1 MLDAVH
7 CVTEMARQKCV
18 DEELLE
24 FSKFYHLYLHRHAFD
39 KNWRFCQEYHHGK
52 LSCRLPSSLIYSIAL
67 GIPLLIIVLVSYVYY
82 RRRRKRKRENANLY
96 NLYLKNMRLDKYN
109 DVDITR
115 DSKSETSDRKET
127 VAVLDNNRNSSE
139 TVNRNTLE
147 TSEL

>member
-1 MLDAVH
+1 
-7 CVTEMARQKCV
+7 
-18 DEELLE
+18 
-24 FSKFYHLYLHRHAFD
+24 
-39 KNWRFCQEYHHGK
+39 
-52 LSCRLPSSLIYSIAL
+52 
-67 GIPLLIIVLVSYVYY
+67 
-82 RRRRKRKRENANLY
+82 
-96 NLYLKNMRLDKYN
+96 MRLDKYN